1 MSSPFPSLSPSLLFP
16 LVFLSYDYFAA
27 VRGTKDP
34 QMMHSTLQADDC
46 KGCFAPVFFPWA
58 FLSGASEL
66 GDVFSLLV

>member
-1 MSSPFPSLSPSLLFP
+1 
-16 LVFLSYDYFAA
+16 
-27 VRGTKDP
+27 
-34 QMMHSTLQADDC
+34 MMHSTLQADDC